1 MKYSIVIPAYNS
13 GDWIVSL
20 LDAITMEMNK
30 ITKDYEIVVVNDCSP
45 NANTWSELVRA
56 ATRNT
61 KIKAINLGYNVG
73 QIRALICGIE
83 NSSGDFVITM
93 DDDFQHQP
101 NQISALI
108 NRMNETR
115 SDVVIGQYLEKKDT
129 GLRKFGSMLMN
140 TIYFHVYNKPKH
152 ITSNSFRIFNK
163 DIAKAVVAY
172 RNNHPQF
179 GPILFSITKKID
191 TVQIEHAERKYGK
204 SGYSFSNM
212 VHETIRSLLVS
223 EIPFNFFCILS
234 SFIIAIGLLFM
245 VFGALQLWEM
255 SAIGAGLIGLA
266 VLGGFILFAVGVLG
280 KYIIRC
286 QEELIGPARYQIK
299 NLIGE
304 DHESKK

>member
-115 SDVVIGQYLEKKDT
+115 ADVVIGQYLEKKDT

-172 RNNHPQF
+172 RNNHPQ
-179 GPILFSITKKID
+179 
-191 TVQIEHAERKYGK
+191 
-204 SGYSFSNM
+204 
-212 VHETIRSLLVS
+212 
-223 EIPFNFFCILS
+223 
-234 SFIIAIGLLFM
+234 
-245 VFGALQLWEM
+245 
-255 SAIGAGLIGLA
+255 
-266 VLGGFILFAVGVLG
+266 
-280 KYIIRC
+280 
-286 QEELIGPARYQIK
+286 
-299 NLIGE
+299 
-304 DHESKK
+304 